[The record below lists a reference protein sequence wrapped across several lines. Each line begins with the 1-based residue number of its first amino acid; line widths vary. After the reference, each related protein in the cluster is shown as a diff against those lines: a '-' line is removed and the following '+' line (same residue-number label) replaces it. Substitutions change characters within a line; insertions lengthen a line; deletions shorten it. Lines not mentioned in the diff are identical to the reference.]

1 MQVILDLLKVSFTFL
16 SFHSTQLFFS
26 RQPNRDS
33 RKTPQQIMA
42 WPGKQKHQ
50 KLNSKKKQNQNK
62 KNKSNQNIDVQL

>member
-1 MQVILDLLKVSFTFL
+1 MQVIMDLLKVSFTFL

-42 WPGKQKHQ
+42 RKTKTPEIEQQKEAKSKQKE
-50 KLNSKKKQNQNK
+50 
-62 KNKSNQNIDVQL
+62 